1 MEKFDVVIIGA
12 GIIGLASARA
22 LITSNP
28 TLKILVCDK
37 EASAGRHA
45 SGRNSG
51 VLHAGFYYSPE
62 SLKAQFCR
70 EGNRKLRNFINTK
83 GIPLSEI
90 GKVVVTQSENEEERL
105 DTLFRRGSENGVQL
119 ALLPRNKL
127 ENFEPLARTYQNFLW
142 SPTTAVSDP
151 KSITKALVED
161 LISLGVEIRFSMQFL
176 NASDGSASFSSSSIK
191 YRHLLNTAGTQA
203 DRIAH
208 MFHVGEEF
216 SMLPF
221 MGMYRYVTEKKLP
234 LKTLV
239 YPVPHPIN
247 PFLGVHFTRTYDGYI
262 KIGPTAIPTLG
273 REQYSFRSGFSFSD
287 MKSTLQAGLA
297 LAQGV
302 HHSTTQI
309 VKSEFPKYSSRYLVG
324 EASKLVP
331 AAGFIRQWKVKPPGI
346 RAQLVNLKT
355 GELVQDFLVKKAQ
368 QSTHILNAV
377 SPGWT
382 SALSFGEF
390 VSTQVL
396 EEL

>member
-22 LITSNP
+22 LIISNP
-28 TLKILVCDK
+28 SLKILVCEK
-37 EASAGRHA
+37 EASAGKHA

-70 EGNRKLRNFINTK
+70 EGNRKLRNFIKNK

-90 GKVVVTQSENEEERL
+90 GKVVITQSENEEERL
-105 DTLFRRGSENGVQL
+105 DTLYQRGLDNGVQL
-119 ALLPRNKL
+119 ALLPKAKL
-127 ENFEPLARTYQNFLW
+127 EDFEPLARTFQNFLW

-151 KSITKALVED
+151 ASITNALVED
-161 LISLGVEIRFSMQFL
+161 LISLGVEFRFSMPIL
-176 NASDGSASFSSSSIK
+176 NAGDGLASFPSCSIK
-191 YRHLLNTAGTQA
+191 YKHLLNSAGTQA

-221 MGMYRYVTEKKLP
+221 MGMYRYVDGQKLP

-247 PFLGVHFTRTYDGYI
+247 PFLGVHFTLTFDGYI
-262 KIGPTAIPTLG
+262 KIGPTAIPTIG
-273 REQYSFRSGFSFSD
+273 REQYKINNGFSFPD
-287 MKSTLQAGLA
+287 MKSTFQAGLA
-297 LAQGV
+297 LALGV

-309 VKSEFPKYSSRYLVG
+309 AKSEFPKYSSRYLVG
-324 EASKLVP
+324 EAAKLVP
-331 AAGFIRQWKVKPPGI
+331 AAGLIRRWKVKPPGI
-346 RAQLVNLKT
+346 RAQLVNLNT
-355 GELVQDFLVKKAQ
+355 GELVQDFIVEKAQ